1 MKKIALL
8 ADGWKRLITYAWIRG
23 INAFNENHS
32 EPIEICHYNCMGNWS
47 NDPVFNQGEYNI
59 FTLPELDRYDG
70 IIIDINTMKDTAQ
83 RRHLIEIVK
92 KSGVPAISLGNFVE
106 DLYYVGIDNRRAIRQ
121 MMIHLKNEHNCQSF
135 CFVGGPKNS
144 SENLIRAEA
153 FRECIKEWNLDE
165 SINTVS
171 YGTFEMNSGNDYFH
185 KYIDEGRTIPDAFIC
200 ANDNIAAGLMDEAQK
215 NGYSI
220 PHDFAVTGFDNLDKA
235 ICFNPQITTVSHK
248 REILAGHCMELF
260 DKIWK
265 GKPVEQCHYIEPEI
279 SYTESCG
286 CPFLTSIDYREGARR
301 NIIENEHRRMFEE
314 KRVGLESR
322 LTSARDFKE
331 IFLDAGEYF
340 DQLECDGITLV
351 VDERLLTLCDEREFP
366 VRGYERGRLR
376 VVYDSDVKQPGEY
389 ENFDSYWRK
398 KESEPN
404 NDVWMFTPFHYRDRS
419 IGFSILKN
427 GKFLYDN
434 PYFYDIQSLLNRVI
448 WEMYQRQCYI
458 EANRKLDFLYK
469 RDALTGTYNRMA
481 YFEMAEIISE
491 KCRILN
497 QDCLIAFFDC
507 DNFKIINDEQGHAKG
522 DEILKKIGTI
532 LSDAC
537 SRKGGAFRFGGDEF
551 VVLYPL
557 ENKETEDEIINR
569 LNKRFVNEGIQV
581 SIGTCVM
588 DAEKKK
594 SLQEYLDMADQ
605 SMYENKKSKRVGR
618 HRDRI

>member
-59 FTLPELDRYDG
+59 FNLPELDRYDG

-351 VDERLLTLCDEREFP
+351 VDERLLTLGDECEFP

-376 VVYDSDVKQPGEY
+376 VVYGVDVKQPGEY
-389 ENFDSYWRK
+389 ETFDSYWEK

-404 NDVWMFTPFHYRDRS
+404 NDVWMFTPLHYRDRS

-507 DNFKIINDEQGHAKG
+507 DNFKVINDEQGHAKG

-557 ENKETEDEIINR
+557 ENKETANEIVNR
-569 LNKRFVNEGIQV
+569 LNKRFDNEGIQV

-618 HRDRI
+618 HRDRT

>member
-507 DNFKIINDEQGHAKG
+507 DNFKVINDEQGHAKG

>member
-59 FTLPELDRYDG
+59 FTLPELNRYDG

-83 RRHLIEIVK
+83 RHHLIEIVK

-135 CFVGGPKNS
+135 CFVGGPQNS

-351 VDERLLTLCDEREFP
+351 VDERLLTLGDEREFP

-389 ENFDSYWRK
+389 ETFDSYWRK

-588 DAEKKK
+588 DVEKKK

-618 HRDRI
+618 HRDRT

>member
-23 INAFNENHS
+23 INAFNGNHS

-135 CFVGGPKNS
+135 CFVGGPQNS

-248 REILAGHCMELF
+248 REILAGHCMEPF

-322 LTSARDFKE
+322 LTSARDFNE

-351 VDERLLTLCDEREFP
+351 VDERLLALDDEREFP
-366 VRGYERGRLR
+366 VKGYERERLR
-376 VVYDSDVKQPGEY
+376 VVYGADVKQPDEY
-389 ENFDSYWRK
+389 ETFDSYWRK

-404 NDVWMFTPFHYRDRS
+404 NDVWMITPFHYRDRS

-522 DEILKKIGTI
+522 DEILKKIGAI

-557 ENKETEDEIINR
+557 ENKETADEIINR
-569 LNKRFVNEGIQV
+569 LNKRFDNEGIQV

-618 HRDRI
+618 HRDRT

>member
-59 FTLPELDRYDG
+59 FNLPELDRYDG

-351 VDERLLTLCDEREFP
+351 VDERLLTLGDEREFP

-376 VVYDSDVKQPGEY
+376 VVYGSDVKQPGEY
-389 ENFDSYWRK
+389 ETFDSYWRK
-398 KESEPN
+398 KESGPN
-404 NDVWMFTPFHYRDRS
+404 NDVWMFTPLHYRDRS

-469 RDALTGTYNRMA
+469 RDALTGIYNRMA

-507 DNFKIINDEQGHAKG
+507 DNFKVINDEQGHAKG
-522 DEILKKIGTI
+522 DEILKKIATI

-557 ENKETEDEIINR
+557 ENKETANEIINR
-569 LNKRFVNEGIQV
+569 LNKRFGNEGIQV

-618 HRDRI
+618 HRDRT

>member
-32 EPIEICHYNCMGNWS
+32 ESIEICHYNCMGNWS

-59 FTLPELDRYDG
+59 FNLPELDRYDG

-83 RRHLIEIVK
+83 RHHLIEIVK

-144 SENLIRAEA
+144 SENMIRAEA

-351 VDERLLTLCDEREFP
+351 VDERLLTLGDECEFP

-376 VVYDSDVKQPGEY
+376 VVYGVDVKQPGEY
-389 ENFDSYWRK
+389 ETFDSYWEK

-404 NDVWMFTPFHYRDRS
+404 NDVWMFTPLHYRDRS

-507 DNFKIINDEQGHAKG
+507 DNFKVINDEQGHAKG

-557 ENKETEDEIINR
+557 ENKETANEIINR
-569 LNKRFVNEGIQV
+569 LNKRFDNEGIQV

-618 HRDRI
+618 HRDRT

>member
-59 FTLPELDRYDG
+59 FNLPELDRYDG

-83 RRHLIEIVK
+83 RHHLIEIVK

-135 CFVGGPKNS
+135 CFVGGPQNS

-322 LTSARDFKE
+322 LTSARDFNE

-351 VDERLLTLCDEREFP
+351 VDERLLALDDEREFP
-366 VRGYERGRLR
+366 VKGYERERLR
-376 VVYDSDVKQPGEY
+376 VVYGADVKQPDEY
-389 ENFDSYWRK
+389 ETFDSYWRK

-522 DEILKKIGTI
+522 DEILKKIGAI

-557 ENKETEDEIINR
+557 ENKETADEIINR
-569 LNKRFVNEGIQV
+569 LNKRFDNEGIQV

-618 HRDRI
+618 HRDRT

>member
-171 YGTFEMNSGNDYFH
+171 YGTFEMNNGNDYFH

-351 VDERLLTLCDEREFP
+351 VDERLLTLGDEREFP

-376 VVYDSDVKQPGEY
+376 VVYGTDVKQPGEY
-389 ENFDSYWRK
+389 ETFDFYWRK

-557 ENKETEDEIINR
+557 ENKETADEIINR
-569 LNKRFVNEGIQV
+569 LNKRFDNEGIQV

-618 HRDRI
+618 HRDRT

>member
-59 FTLPELDRYDG
+59 FNLPELNRYDG

-135 CFVGGPKNS
+135 CFVGGPQNS

-322 LTSARDFKE
+322 LTSARDFNE

-351 VDERLLTLCDEREFP
+351 VDERLLTLGDEREFP

-389 ENFDSYWRK
+389 ETFDSYWEK
-398 KESEPN
+398 KESGLN
-404 NDVWMFTPFHYRDRS
+404 NDVWMFTPLHYRDRS

-588 DAEKKK
+588 DVEKKK

-618 HRDRI
+618 HRDRT

>member
-59 FTLPELDRYDG
+59 FNLPELDRYDG

-351 VDERLLTLCDEREFP
+351 VDERLLTLGDEREFP

-507 DNFKIINDEQGHAKG
+507 DNFKVINDEQGHAKG

-557 ENKETEDEIINR
+557 ENKETADEIINR
-569 LNKRFVNEGIQV
+569 LNKRFDNEGIQV

-618 HRDRI
+618 HRDRT

>member
-351 VDERLLTLCDEREFP
+351 VDERLLTLGDEREFP

-376 VVYDSDVKQPGEY
+376 VVYGTDVKQPGEY
-389 ENFDSYWRK
+389 ETFDSYWRK

-458 EANRKLDFLYK
+458 EANCKLDFLYK

-557 ENKETEDEIINR
+557 ENKETADEIINR
-569 LNKRFVNEGIQV
+569 LNKRFDNEGIQV

-618 HRDRI
+618 HRDRT

>member
-59 FTLPELDRYDG
+59 FNLPELDRYDG

-83 RRHLIEIVK
+83 RHHLIEIVK

-121 MMIHLKNEHNCQSF
+121 MMLHLKNEHNCQSF

-185 KYIDEGRTIPDAFIC
+185 KYIDEGRPMPDAFIC

-351 VDERLLTLCDEREFP
+351 VDERLLTLGDEREFP

-389 ENFDSYWRK
+389 ETFDSYWGK
-398 KESEPN
+398 KESGPN
-404 NDVWMFTPFHYRDRS
+404 NDVWMFTPLHYRDRS

-507 DNFKIINDEQGHAKG
+507 DNFKVINDEQGHAKG

-557 ENKETEDEIINR
+557 ENKETANEIINR
-569 LNKRFVNEGIQV
+569 LNKRFDNEGIQV

-618 HRDRI
+618 HRDRT

>member
-59 FTLPELDRYDG
+59 FNLPELNRYDG

-83 RRHLIEIVK
+83 RHHLIEIVK

-121 MMIHLKNEHNCQSF
+121 MMIHLKNEHNCRSF

-144 SENLIRAEA
+144 SENMIRAEA

-351 VDERLLTLCDEREFP
+351 VDERLLTLGDEREFP

-376 VVYDSDVKQPGEY
+376 VVYGVDVKQPSEY
-389 ENFDSYWRK
+389 ETFDSYWEK
-398 KESEPN
+398 KESGPN

-522 DEILKKIGTI
+522 DEILKKIGAI

-557 ENKETEDEIINR
+557 ENKETADEIINC
-569 LNKRFVNEGIQV
+569 LNKRFDNEGIQV

-618 HRDRI
+618 YRDRT

>member
-59 FTLPELDRYDG
+59 FNLPELDRYDG

-135 CFVGGPKNS
+135 CFVGGPQNS

-351 VDERLLTLCDEREFP
+351 VDERLLTLGDEREFP

-389 ENFDSYWRK
+389 ETFDSYWRK
-398 KESEPN
+398 KESGPN
-404 NDVWMFTPFHYRDRS
+404 NDVWMFTPLHYRDRS

-507 DNFKIINDEQGHAKG
+507 DNFKVINDEQGHAKG

-569 LNKRFVNEGIQV
+569 LNKRFDNEGIQV

-618 HRDRI
+618 HRDRT

>member
-59 FTLPELDRYDG
+59 FNLPELDRYDG

-265 GKPVEQCHYIEPEI
+265 GKSVEQCHYIEPEI

-351 VDERLLTLCDEREFP
+351 VDERLLTLGDECEFP

-376 VVYDSDVKQPGEY
+376 VVYGSDVKQPGEY
-389 ENFDSYWRK
+389 ETFDSYWEK

-404 NDVWMFTPFHYRDRS
+404 NDVWMFTPLHYRNRS

-469 RDALTGTYNRMA
+469 RDALTGTYNRMT

-507 DNFKIINDEQGHAKG
+507 DNFKVINDEQGHAKG

-557 ENKETEDEIINR
+557 ENKETANEIINR
-569 LNKRFVNEGIQV
+569 LNKRFDNEGIQV
-581 SIGTCVM
+581 SIGTCVI

-618 HRDRI
+618 HRDRT

>member
-32 EPIEICHYNCMGNWS
+32 EPIKICHYNCMGNWS

-59 FTLPELDRYDG
+59 FNLPELDRYDG

-351 VDERLLTLCDEREFP
+351 VDERLLTLGDECEFP

-376 VVYDSDVKQPGEY
+376 VVYGSDVKQPGEY
-389 ENFDSYWRK
+389 ETFDSYWEK

-404 NDVWMFTPFHYRDRS
+404 NDVWMFTPLHYRNRS

-507 DNFKIINDEQGHAKG
+507 DNFKVINDEQGHAKG

-557 ENKETEDEIINR
+557 ENKETANEIINR
-569 LNKRFVNEGIQV
+569 LNKRFDNEGIQV
-581 SIGTCVM
+581 SIGTCVI

-618 HRDRI
+618 HRDRT

>member
-59 FTLPELDRYDG
+59 FNLPELNRYDG

-135 CFVGGPKNS
+135 CFVGGPQNS

-351 VDERLLTLCDEREFP
+351 VDERLLTLGDEREFP

-389 ENFDSYWRK
+389 ETFDSYWRK

-557 ENKETEDEIINR
+557 ENKETADEIINR
-569 LNKRFVNEGIQV
+569 LNKRFDNEGIQV

-594 SLQEYLDMADQ
+594 SLQEHLDMADQ

-618 HRDRI
+618 HRDRT

>member
-59 FTLPELDRYDG
+59 FTLPELNRYDG

-83 RRHLIEIVK
+83 RHHLIEIVK

-135 CFVGGPKNS
+135 CFVGGPQNS

-235 ICFNPQITTVSHK
+235 ICFNPQITTASHK

-301 NIIENEHRRMFEE
+301 NIIENERRRMFEE

-351 VDERLLTLCDEREFP
+351 VDERLLTLGDEREFP

-376 VVYDSDVKQPGEY
+376 VVYGTDVKQPGEY
-389 ENFDSYWRK
+389 ETFDSYWRK

-507 DNFKIINDEQGHAKG
+507 DNFKVINDEQGHAKG

-557 ENKETEDEIINR
+557 ENTETEDEIINR

-588 DAEKKK
+588 DVEKKK

-618 HRDRI
+618 HRDRT

>member
-23 INAFNENHS
+23 INAFNEKHS

-59 FTLPELDRYDG
+59 FNLPELDRYDG

-83 RRHLIEIVK
+83 RHHLIEIVK

-144 SENLIRAEA
+144 SENMIRAEA

-351 VDERLLTLCDEREFP
+351 VDERLLTLGDECEFP

-376 VVYDSDVKQPGEY
+376 VVYGVDVKQPGEY
-389 ENFDSYWRK
+389 ETFDSYWEK

-404 NDVWMFTPFHYRDRS
+404 NDVWMFTPLHYRDRS

-507 DNFKIINDEQGHAKG
+507 DNFKVINDEQGHAKG

-557 ENKETEDEIINR
+557 ENKETANEIINR
-569 LNKRFVNEGIQV
+569 LNKRFDNEGIQV

-618 HRDRI
+618 HRDRT

>member
-135 CFVGGPKNS
+135 CFVGGPQNS

-235 ICFNPQITTVSHK
+235 ICFKPQITTVSHK

-351 VDERLLTLCDEREFP
+351 VDERLLTLGDEREFP

-376 VVYDSDVKQPGEY
+376 VVYGTDVKQPGEY
-389 ENFDSYWRK
+389 ETFDSYWRK

-557 ENKETEDEIINR
+557 ENKETANEIINR
-569 LNKRFVNEGIQV
+569 LNKRFDNEGIQV

-618 HRDRI
+618 HRDRT

>member
-59 FTLPELDRYDG
+59 FNLPELDRYDG

-351 VDERLLTLCDEREFP
+351 VDERLLTLGDEREFP

-389 ENFDSYWRK
+389 ETFDSYWEK
-398 KESEPN
+398 KESGPN
-404 NDVWMFTPFHYRDRS
+404 NDVWMFTPLHYRDRS

-557 ENKETEDEIINR
+557 ENKETANEIINR
-569 LNKRFVNEGIQV
+569 LNKRFDNEGIQV

-618 HRDRI
+618 HRDRT

>member
-322 LTSARDFKE
+322 LTSARDFNE

-351 VDERLLTLCDEREFP
+351 VDERLLALDDEREFP
-366 VRGYERGRLR
+366 VRGYERERLR
-376 VVYDSDVKQPGEY
+376 VVYGADVKQPGEY
-389 ENFDSYWRK
+389 ETFDSYWRK

-522 DEILKKIGTI
+522 DEILKKIGAI

-557 ENKETEDEIINR
+557 ENKETADEIINR
-569 LNKRFVNEGIQV
+569 LNKRFDNEGIQV

-588 DAEKKK
+588 DAEKK
-594 SLQEYLDMADQ
+594 SLQEYLDMADR

-618 HRDRI
+618 HRDRT

>member
-59 FTLPELDRYDG
+59 FNLPELNRYDG

-301 NIIENEHRRMFEE
+301 NNTENA
-314 KRVGLESR
+314 V
-322 LTSARDFKE
+322 
-331 IFLDAGEYF
+331 
-340 DQLECDGITLV
+340 
-351 VDERLLTLCDEREFP
+351 
-366 VRGYERGRLR
+366 
-376 VVYDSDVKQPGEY
+376 
-389 ENFDSYWRK
+389 
-398 KESEPN
+398 
-404 NDVWMFTPFHYRDRS
+404 
-419 IGFSILKN
+419 
-427 GKFLYDN
+427 
-434 PYFYDIQSLLNRVI
+434 
-448 WEMYQRQCYI
+448 
-458 EANRKLDFLYK
+458 
-469 RDALTGTYNRMA
+469 
-481 YFEMAEIISE
+481 
-491 KCRILN
+491 
-497 QDCLIAFFDC
+497 
-507 DNFKIINDEQGHAKG
+507 
-522 DEILKKIGTI
+522 
-532 LSDAC
+532 
-537 SRKGGAFRFGGDEF
+537 GAFRFGGDEF

-557 ENKETEDEIINR
+557 ENKETED
-569 LNKRFVNEGIQV
+569 KEGRNQRKPETRKI
-581 SIGTCVM
+581 M
-588 DAEKKK
+588 EKI
-594 SLQEYLDMADQ
+594 E
-605 SMYENKKSKRVGR
+605 
-618 HRDRI
+618 DR

>member
-47 NDPVFNQGEYNI
+47 NDPIFNQGEYNI
-59 FTLPELDRYDG
+59 FNPPELDRYDG

-83 RRHLIEIVK
+83 RRLLIEIVK

-121 MMIHLKNEHNCQSF
+121 MMIHLRNEHNCQSF

-351 VDERLLTLCDEREFP
+351 VDERLLTLGDEREFP

-376 VVYDSDVKQPGEY
+376 VVYGSDVKQPGEY
-389 ENFDSYWRK
+389 ETFDSYWEK
-398 KESEPN
+398 KESGPN
-404 NDVWMFTPFHYRDRS
+404 NDVWMFTPLHYRDRS

-469 RDALTGTYNRMA
+469 RDALTGIYNRMA

-507 DNFKIINDEQGHAKG
+507 DNFKVINDEQGHAKG

-532 LSDAC
+532 LSDTC

-557 ENKETEDEIINR
+557 ENKETADEIINR
-569 LNKRFVNEGIQV
+569 LNKRFGNEGIQV

-618 HRDRI
+618 HRDRT